1 MKRNLS
7 LPIFAILAAGAVAAI
22 VLPARPA
29 RAEVGIGLFVGQPT
43 GLDVK
48 LDLQRKTA
56 LDIVAGWKDFD
67 DDGRDGY
74 AHVTFLVNLGNARG
88 RSVVVPFRLGIGGAV
103 WDRGGDFGDDVNLA
117 VRAPFEI
124 GLRFRRT
131 PLEIYGE
138 IALVLV
144 LLDEHNDEENV
155 DADGGV
161 GLRVYF

>member
-7 LPIFAILAAGAVAAI
+7 LPILVVLVVAA
-22 VLPARPA
+22 VLTSARPA

-43 GLDVK
+43 GLDIK

-56 LDIVAGWKDFD
+56 LDFVIGWNDFD
-67 DDGRDGY
+67 DDRGRDGY
-74 AHVTFLVNLGNARG
+74 AHVTFLVNLANVRG

-103 WDRGGDFGDDVNLA
+103 FDDNDNFGDDINIA

-124 GLRFRRT
+124 GIRFRST

-138 IALVLV
+138 LSLVVV
-144 LLDEHNDEENV
+144 LIDENDNHDDI
-155 DADGGV
+155 DADGGI